1 MKNEKGEIKK
11 MNYKLINQMDSD
23 LSILEQVLTNRGIEL
38 ENINHFLNVT
48 ESDLIEPGT
57 IAYLKDGVKML
68 LSHLK
73 QLDNIYIQ
81 IDSDCDGISSSAIL
95 INYLYQRFPQIVS
108 NHVFYG
114 FHSGKQHGINI
125 DLIPKNNIKL
135 VIAPDSSSNN
145 YEVHKILKEQGIDV
159 LVIDHHD
166 AEMVSPNACVIN
178 NQLCDYPTKT
188 LSGAGMVYK
197 FCQYID
203 EGFPKEDRIIEQYM
217 DLAALGII
225 ADIMS
230 ITDYETRYIV
240 QQGLNNIHNPLIA
253 ELINKNSFSMKGDV
267 NPTTVAWYIAPYINA
282 ISRSATEEEKNIVF
296 KAMLDHEAY
305 KEVPSTKKG
314 ATGQMETIVTQ
325 AARVCTNVKRR
336 QKTVRDNYIDFLMKK
351 IQSEKL
357 DENQV
362 IVITIE
368 EADDQIS
375 NLTGLVANQLSAH
388 YQRPTILLIKTK
400 EGYQGSARGY
410 DQGDLKD
417 FKTFCANSNLAMYA
431 EGHPNAF
438 GIGFKDMFEVTSF
451 IKYCNNQLS
460 SYSSEPSY
468 LVDFIYNTD
477 NMQSLK
483 KDILTIS
490 DLKDIWSKGIEEPLI
505 VIENIK
511 VNLVN
516 CKLMGKTTNPTLK
529 IELSNGV
536 SLIKFGSSKEEHELL
551 CPKDGCSY
559 ITIVGTCNINEWQ
572 GNRYPQVMIK
582 DFTIVNTIEF
592 DF

>member
-1 MKNEKGEIKK
+1 
-11 MNYKLINQMDSD
+11 MNYKLIDQMDSD
-23 LSILEQVLTNRGIEL
+23 LSILEQVLTNRGIKL

-68 LSHLK
+68 LNHLK

-145 YEVHKILKEQGIDV
+145 YEVHKTLKEQGIDV

-240 QQGLNNIHNPLIA
+240 QQGLSNIHNPLIA

-351 IQSEKL
+351 IQNEKL

-417 FKTFCANSNLAMYA
+417 FKAFCTNSNLAMYA
-431 EGHPNAF
+431 EGHANAF

-536 SLIKFGSSKEEHELL
+536 SLIKFGSSKEEYELL

>member
-1 MKNEKGEIKK
+1 
-11 MNYKLINQMDSD
+11 MNYKLIDQMDSD
-23 LSILEQVLTNRGIEL
+23 LSILEQVLTNRGIKL

-68 LSHLK
+68 LNHLK

-81 IDSDCDGISSSAIL
+81 IDSDCDRISSSAIL

-145 YEVHKILKEQGIDV
+145 YEVHKTLKEQGIDV

-240 QQGLNNIHNPLIA
+240 QQGLSNIHNPLIA

-351 IQSEKL
+351 IQNEKL

-417 FKTFCANSNLAMYA
+417 FKAFCTNSNLAMYA
-431 EGHPNAF
+431 EGHANAF

-536 SLIKFGSSKEEHELL
+536 SLIKFGSSKEEYELL

>member
-1 MKNEKGEIKK
+1 

-68 LSHLK
+68 LNHLK
-73 QLDNIYIQ
+73 QLDHIYIQ

-145 YEVHKILKEQGIDV
+145 YEVHKTLKEQGIDV

-240 QQGLNNIHNPLIA
+240 QQGLSNIHNPLIA

-351 IQSEKL
+351 IQNEKL

-417 FKTFCANSNLAMYA
+417 FKAFCANSNLAMYA

-451 IKYCNNQLS
+451 IEYCNNQLS
-460 SYSSEPSY
+460 NYSSEPSY

-477 NMQSLK
+477 SMQSLK

-516 CKLMGKTTNPTLK
+516 CKLIGKTTNPTLK

-536 SLIKFGSSKEEHELL
+536 SLIKFGSSQEEYESL

>member
-23 LSILEQVLTNRGIEL
+23 LSILEQVLTNRGIKL

-68 LSHLK
+68 LNHLK

-267 NPTTVAWYIAPYINA
+267 NPTTIAWYIAPYINA

-314 ATGQMETIVTQ
+314 AAGQMETIVTQ

-417 FKTFCANSNLAMYA
+417 FKAFCTNSNLAMYA

-477 NMQSLK
+477 NMQLLK

-516 CKLMGKTTNPTLK
+516 CKLIGKTTNPTLK

-536 SLIKFGSSKEEHELL
+536 SLIKFGSSQEEYESL

>member
-1 MKNEKGEIKK
+1 
-11 MNYKLINQMDSD
+11 MNYKLINQIDSD
-23 LSILEQVLTNRGIEL
+23 LSILEQVLTNRGIKL

-68 LSHLK
+68 LNHLK

-203 EGFPKEDRIIEQYM
+203 EGFLKEDRIIEQYM

-417 FKTFCANSNLAMYA
+417 FKAFCANSNLAMYA

-451 IKYCNNQLS
+451 IEYCNNQLS
-460 SYSSEPSY
+460 NYSSEPSY

-536 SLIKFGSSKEEHELL
+536 SLIKFGSSKEEYELL